1 MDIISTARPA
11 SALLAPGGTTP
22 PIPPGGESLVDS
34 AIEVAG
40 RLDLA
45 GRLSGG
51 AGRVADLAVATG
63 THGPSLHRLLRALAC
78 VRLVDEVEPGVF
90 ALARGPGESQ
100 DGEGRN
106 GESQGGESQGGSSG
120 HARSAFPMFGPDSLL
135 YSVRTGQ
142 SAARQLTVRPVF
154 DFIAS
159 DPAASAALAAFTSA
173 ATERAAPALVASAG
187 FARFGTVVDV
197 GGGAGTLV
205 KHILRA
211 CPATRGV
218 VFDTAGSSPAAVA
231 ELSGD
236 PGLAG
241 RWEVR
246 GGDFFDGVP
255 PGGDAYVLK
264 SVLHDWDDGTAAR
277 ILRNCRAVMTP
288 AARLIIFEPVLPRI
302 AAWSPG
308 HLPAVLSDL
317 ICLVMTDGGR
327 ERTETGFRDLLAGAG
342 FGAVTVAA
350 VPGSAHFH
358 RVEAVTGR

>member
-1 MDIISTARPA
+1 MDIIATSRPA
-11 SALLAPGGTTP
+11 
-22 PIPPGGESLVDS
+22 PPGAGSLVES
-34 AIEVAG
+34 AIDVAA

-45 GRLSGG
+45 GYLSGG
-51 AGRVADLAVATG
+51 PGRVGDLALATG

-78 VRLVDEVEPGVF
+78 VRLFDEVEPGVF
-90 ALARGPGESQ
+90 ALAPRSTGGADGRDGTSGQPG
-100 DGEGRN
+100 
-106 GESQGGESQGGSSG
+106 
-120 HARSAFPMFGPDSLL
+120 SAFPMFRPDSLL
-135 YSVRTGQ
+135 YSVRTGEP
-142 SAARQLTVRPVF
+142 AARQLTVRPVF

-197 GGGAGTLV
+197 GGGAGTLI

-211 CPATRGV
+211 SPASRGV
-218 VFDTAGSSPAAVA
+218 VFDTPGSEPAAVA

-246 GGDFFDGVP
+246 AGSFFDGVP

-277 ILRNCRAVMTP
+277 ILRNCRAVMSP

-302 AAWSPG
+302 AAWSPD

-327 ERTETGFRDLLAGAG
+327 ERTEAGFRDLLAETG
-342 FGAVTVAA
+342 FGAVTVSA

-358 RVEAVTGR
+358 RVEAAPGQ

>member
-1 MDIISTARPA
+1 M
-11 SALLAPGGTTP
+11 
-22 PIPPGGESLVDS
+22 
-34 AIEVAG
+34 AG

-51 AGRVADLAVATG
+51 PAHVDGLALATG
-63 THGPSLHRLLRALAC
+63 THSPSLHRLLRALAC
-78 VRLVDEVEPGVF
+78 VLLLDEVQPGVF
-90 ALARGPGESQ
+90 ALAQGTGQGRDGTRGQDRPGQ
-100 DGEGRN
+100 P
-106 GESQGGESQGGSSG
+106 
-120 HARSAFPMFGPDSLL
+120 RSAFPMFGADSLL

-142 SAARQLTVRPVF
+142 AAARQLTVRPVF

-187 FARFGTVVDV
+187 FARFGAVVDV
-197 GGGAGTLV
+197 GGGTGTLI

-211 CPATRGV
+211 SPAARGV
-218 VFDTAGSSPAAVA
+218 VFDTAGSAPAAVA

-236 PGLAG
+236 PALAG

-246 GGDFFDGVP
+246 AGNFFDGVP
-255 PGGDAYVLK
+255 PGGDVYVLK
-264 SVLHDWDDGTAAR
+264 SVLHDWDDDTAAR
-277 ILRNCRAVMTP
+277 ILRHCRAVMAP

-302 AAWSPG
+302 AAWSPA

-327 ERTETGFRDLLAGAG
+327 ERTETGFRDLLAGTG
-342 FGAVTVAA
+342 FGAVTVSA

-358 RVEAVTGR
+358 RVEAVPGR

>member
-1 MDIISTARPA
+1 MDIIATSRPA
-11 SALLAPGGTTP
+11 
-22 PIPPGGESLVDS
+22 PPGAGSLVDS
-34 AIEVAG
+34 AVEIAG
-40 RLDLA
+40 RLGLASRLSAGPARVVDLA
-45 GRLSGG
+45 L
-51 AGRVADLAVATG
+51 ATG

-90 ALARGPGESQ
+90 ALAQGG
-100 DGEGRN
+100 GEGQ
-106 GESQGGESQGGSSG
+106 EGSSSP
-120 HARSAFPMFGPDSLL
+120 ARSAFPMFGPDSLL

-142 SAARQLTVRPVF
+142 PAARQLTVRPVF

-197 GGGAGTLV
+197 GGGAGTLI

-211 CPATRGV
+211 SPATRGV
-218 VFDTAGSSPAAVA
+218 VFDTPGSEPAAVA

-246 GGDFFDGVP
+246 AGSFFDGVP

-277 ILRNCRAVMTP
+277 ILRNCRAVMAP

-327 ERTETGFRDLLAGAG
+327 ERTEAGFRDLLAETG
-342 FGAVTVAA
+342 FGAVTVSA

-358 RVEAVTGR
+358 RVEAVPGQ

>member
-1 MDIISTARPA
+1 MDIIATSRPA
-11 SALLAPGGTTP
+11 
-22 PIPPGGESLVDS
+22 PPGAGSLVES
-34 AIEVAG
+34 AIDVAA

-45 GRLSGG
+45 GYLSGG
-51 AGRVADLAVATG
+51 PGRVADLALATG

-78 VRLVDEVEPGVF
+78 VRLFDEVEPGVF
-90 ALARGPGESQ
+90 ALTPQSAEGQ
-100 DGEGRN
+100 DDA
-106 GESQGGESQGGSSG
+106 GGQDPSG
-120 HARSAFPMFGPDSLL
+120 QPRSAFPMFSPDSLL
-135 YSVRTGQ
+135 YSVRTGEP
-142 SAARQLTVRPVF
+142 AARQLTVRPVF

-173 ATERAAPALVASAG
+173 ATERAAPALVAAAG

-197 GGGAGTLV
+197 GGGAGTLI

-211 CPATRGV
+211 SPATRGV
-218 VFDTAGSSPAAVA
+218 VFDTPGSEPAAVA

-246 GGDFFDGVP
+246 AGSFFDGVP

-277 ILRNCRAVMTP
+277 ILRNCRAAMTP
-288 AARLIIFEPVLPRI
+288 AARLVIFEPVLPRI

-327 ERTETGFRDLLAGAG
+327 ERTESGFRDLLAGTG
-342 FGAVTVAA
+342 FGAVTVSA
-350 VPGSAHFH
+350 VPGSSHFH
-358 RVEAVTGR
+358 RIEAVPGR

>member
-11 SALLAPGGTTP
+11 SALLAPGGTIP
-22 PIPPGGESLVDS
+22 PIPAGGESLVGS
-34 AIEVAG
+34 AIEVAR
-40 RLDLA
+40 RLGLA
-45 GRLSGG
+45 GRLNGG
-51 AGRVADLAVATG
+51 PGCVADLAVATG

-90 ALARGPGESQ
+90 ALAQE
-100 DGEGRN
+100 
-106 GESQGGESQGGSSG
+106 GGESRDGSSG
-120 HARSAFPMFGPDSLL
+120 PARSAFPMFGPDSLL
-135 YSVRTGQ
+135 YAVRTGQ
-142 SAARQLTVRPVF
+142 PAARQLTVRPVF

-173 ATERAAPALVASAG
+173 ATERAAPALVAAAG

-211 CPATRGV
+211 CPDTRGV

-241 RWEVR
+241 RWEVH

-288 AARLIIFEPVLPRI
+288 AARLVIFEPVLPRI

-327 ERTETGFRDLLAGAG
+327 ERTETGFRDLLAAAG

-350 VPGSAHFH
+350 VPGSSHYH
-358 RVEAVTGR
+358 RVEAAPGR

>member
-1 MDIISTARPA
+1 MDIIATSRPA
-11 SALLAPGGTTP
+11 
-22 PIPPGGESLVDS
+22 PPGAGSLVES
-34 AIEVAG
+34 AIDVAA

-45 GRLSGG
+45 GYLSGG
-51 AGRVADLAVATG
+51 PGRVADLALATG

-78 VRLVDEVEPGVF
+78 VRLFDEVEPGVF
-90 ALARGPGESQ
+90 ALAPDSAESAESAGGPDGSDGRGRDDP
-100 DGEGRN
+100 
-106 GESQGGESQGGSSG
+106 SSRP
-120 HARSAFPMFGPDSLL
+120 RSAFPMFRPDSLL
-135 YSVRTGQ
+135 YSVRTGEP
-142 SAARQLTVRPVF
+142 AARQLTVRPVF

-197 GGGAGTLV
+197 GGGAGTLI

-211 CPATRGV
+211 SPATRGV
-218 VFDTAGSSPAAVA
+218 VFDTPGSEPAAVA

-246 GGDFFDGVP
+246 AGSFFDGVP

-277 ILRNCRAVMTP
+277 ILRNCRAAMTSDGRRPEGVSP
-288 AARLIIFEPVLPRI
+288 AARLIIFEPVLPVI
-302 AAWSPG
+302 AAWSPDY
-308 HLPAVLSDL
+308 LPAVLSDL

-327 ERTETGFRDLLAGAG
+327 ERTETGFRELLADAG
-342 FGAVTVAA
+342 FTDVTVAA

-358 RVEAVTGR
+358 RVEAVPSR

>member
-1 MDIISTARPA
+1 MDIIATSQPA
-11 SALLAPGGTTP
+11 
-22 PIPPGGESLVDS
+22 PPGAGSLVDS
-34 AIEVAG
+34 AVEIAG
-40 RLDLA
+40 RLGLA
-45 GRLSGG
+45 GRLS
-51 AGRVADLAVATG
+51 AGPARVVDLALATG

-90 ALARGPGESQ
+90 ALA
-100 DGEGRN
+100 
-106 GESQGGESQGGSSG
+106 QGGGAGQDGSSG
-120 HARSAFPMFGPDSLL
+120 PACSAFPMFGPDSLL

-142 SAARQLTVRPVF
+142 PAARQLTVRPVF

-173 ATERAAPALVASAG
+173 STERSAPALVASAG

-197 GGGAGTLV
+197 GGGAGTLI

-211 CPATRGV
+211 SPATRGV
-218 VFDTAGSSPAAVA
+218 VFDTPGSEPAAVA

-246 GGDFFDGVP
+246 AGSFFDGVP

-277 ILRNCRAVMTP
+277 ILRNCRAVMAPDGRRPEGVSP
-288 AARLIIFEPVLPRI
+288 AARLIIFEPVLPDI
-302 AAWSPG
+302 DAWSPD

-327 ERTETGFRDLLAGAG
+327 ERTETGFRDLLADAG
-342 FGAVTVAA
+342 FGAVTVSA
-350 VPGSAHFH
+350 VPGSSHFH
-358 RVEAVTGR
+358 RVEAVPGQ

>member
-1 MDIISTARPA
+1 MDIIATSRPA
-11 SALLAPGGTTP
+11 
-22 PIPPGGESLVDS
+22 PPGAGSLVES
-34 AIEVAG
+34 AIDVAAQ
-40 RLDLA
+40 LDLA
-45 GRLSGG
+45 GYLSEGP
-51 AGRVADLAVATG
+51 GRVADLALATG

-78 VRLVDEVEPGVF
+78 VRLFDEVEPGVF
-90 ALARGPGESQ
+90 ALAPENTEGAEGPAGRGGDDP
-100 DGEGRN
+100 
-106 GESQGGESQGGSSG
+106 SSRP
-120 HARSAFPMFGPDSLL
+120 RSAFPMFRPDSLL
-135 YSVRTGQ
+135 YSVRTGEP
-142 SAARQLTVRPVF
+142 AARQLTVRPVF

-187 FARFGTVVDV
+187 FARFGTIVDV
-197 GGGAGTLV
+197 GGGAGTLI

-211 CPATRGV
+211 SPATRGV
-218 VFDTAGSSPAAVA
+218 VFDTPGSEPAAVA

-246 GGDFFDGVP
+246 AGSFFDGVP

-277 ILRNCRAVMTP
+277 ILRNCRAAMTSDGRRPEEVSP
-288 AARLIIFEPVLPRI
+288 AARLIIFEPVLPEI
-302 AAWSPG
+302 GAWSPD

-327 ERTETGFRDLLAGAG
+327 ERTEAGFRDLLAEAG
-342 FGAVTVAA
+342 FGAVTVSA

-358 RVEAVTGR
+358 RVEAVPGQ

>member
-1 MDIISTARPA
+1 MDIIATSRPA
-11 SALLAPGGTTP
+11 
-22 PIPPGGESLVDS
+22 PPGAGSLVDS
-34 AIEVAG
+34 AVEIAG
-40 RLDLA
+40 RLGLASRLSAGPARVVDLA
-45 GRLSGG
+45 L
-51 AGRVADLAVATG
+51 ATG

-78 VRLVDEVEPGVF
+78 ARLFDEVEPGVF
-90 ALARGPGESQ
+90 ALAPQSAEGTDGRDDRSSQ
-100 DGEGRN
+100 P
-106 GESQGGESQGGSSG
+106 
-120 HARSAFPMFGPDSLL
+120 RSAFPMFGPDSLL

-142 SAARQLTVRPVF
+142 PAARQLTVRPVF

-187 FARFGTVVDV
+187 FARFGTVIDV
-197 GGGAGTLV
+197 GGGAGTLI

-211 CPATRGV
+211 SPATRGV
-218 VFDTAGSSPAAVA
+218 VFDTPGSEPAAVA

-246 GGDFFDGVP
+246 AGSFFDGVP

-288 AARLIIFEPVLPRI
+288 ASRLIIFEPVLPVI
-302 AAWSPG
+302 AAWSPD

-342 FGAVTVAA
+342 FGAVTVSA

-358 RVEAVTGR
+358 RVEAAPGR

>member
-1 MDIISTARPA
+1 M
-11 SALLAPGGTTP
+11 
-22 PIPPGGESLVDS
+22 ES
-34 AIEVAG
+34 AIDVAA

-45 GRLSGG
+45 GYLSGG
-51 AGRVADLAVATG
+51 PGRVADLALATG

-78 VRLVDEVEPGVF
+78 VRLFDEVEPGVF
-90 ALARGPGESQ
+90 ALAPESTESTEGTEGTEGPDGGGRGDP
-100 DGEGRN
+100 
-106 GESQGGESQGGSSG
+106 SSRP
-120 HARSAFPMFGPDSLL
+120 RSAFPMFRPDSLL
-135 YSVRTGQ
+135 YSVRTGEP
-142 SAARQLTVRPVF
+142 AARQLTVRPVF

-187 FARFGTVVDV
+187 FARFGTVIDV
-197 GGGAGTLV
+197 GGGAGTLI

-211 CPATRGV
+211 SPATRGV
-218 VFDTAGSSPAAVA
+218 VFDTPGSEPAAVA

-246 GGDFFDGVP
+246 AGSFFDGVP

-288 AARLIIFEPVLPRI
+288 ASRLIIFEPVLPVI
-302 AAWSPG
+302 AAWSPD

-342 FGAVTVAA
+342 FGAVTVSA

-358 RVEAVTGR
+358 RVEAAPGR

>member
-1 MDIISTARPA
+1 MDIIATSRPA
-11 SALLAPGGTTP
+11 
-22 PIPPGGESLVDS
+22 PPGAGSLVES
-34 AIEVAG
+34 AIDVAA

-45 GRLSGG
+45 GYLSGG
-51 AGRVADLAVATG
+51 PGRVGDLALATG

-78 VRLVDEVEPGVF
+78 VRLFDEVEPGVF
-90 ALARGPGESQ
+90 ALAPRSTGGA
-100 DGEGRN
+100 DGRDGT
-106 GESQGGESQGGSSG
+106 SG
-120 HARSAFPMFGPDSLL
+120 QPRSAFPMFRPDSLL
-135 YSVRTGQ
+135 YSVRTGEP
-142 SAARQLTVRPVF
+142 AARQLTVRPVF

-197 GGGAGTLV
+197 GGGAGTLI

-211 CPATRGV
+211 SPASRGV
-218 VFDTAGSSPAAVA
+218 VFDTPGSEPAAVA

-246 GGDFFDGVP
+246 AGSFFDGVP

-277 ILRNCRAVMTP
+277 ILRNCRAVMSP

-302 AAWSPG
+302 AAWSPD

-327 ERTETGFRDLLAGAG
+327 ERTEAGFRDLLAETG
-342 FGAVTVAA
+342 FGAVTVSA

-358 RVEAVTGR
+358 RVEAAPGQ

>member
-1 MDIISTARPA
+1 MDIIATSRPA
-11 SALLAPGGTTP
+11 
-22 PIPPGGESLVDS
+22 PPGAGSLIDS
-34 AIEVAG
+34 AVEIAG
-40 RLDLA
+40 RLGLS
-45 GRLSGG
+45 GRLSVGP
-51 AGRVADLAVATG
+51 AHVVDLALATG

-78 VRLVDEVEPGVF
+78 VRLVDEVEPGTF
-90 ALARGPGESQ
+90 ALAQGG
-100 DGEGRN
+100 GEGQD
-106 GESQGGESQGGSSG
+106 SP
-120 HARSAFPMFGPDSLL
+120 ARTAFPMFGPDSLL

-142 SAARQLTVRPVF
+142 PAVRQLTVRPVF

-173 ATERAAPALVASAG
+173 STERSAPALVASAG

-197 GGGAGTLV
+197 GGGAGTLI

-211 CPATRGV
+211 SPATRGV
-218 VFDTAGSSPAAVA
+218 VFDTPGSEPAAVA
-231 ELSGD
+231 ELSGE

-246 GGDFFDGVP
+246 AGSFFDGVP

-277 ILRNCRAVMTP
+277 ILRNCRAVMAPDGRRPEGVSP
-288 AARLIIFEPVLPRI
+288 AARLIIFEPVLPDI
-302 AAWSPG
+302 DAWSPD

-327 ERTETGFRDLLAGAG
+327 ERTETGFRDLLADAG
-342 FGAVTVAA
+342 FGAVTVSA
-350 VPGSAHFH
+350 VPGSSHFH
-358 RVEAVTGR
+358 RVEAVPGP

>member
-1 MDIISTARPA
+1 MDIIATSRPA
-11 SALLAPGGTTP
+11 
-22 PIPPGGESLVDS
+22 PPGAGSLVGS
-34 AIEVAG
+34 AVEIAG
-40 RLDLA
+40 RLGLA
-45 GRLSGG
+45 GRLS
-51 AGRVADLAVATG
+51 AGPARVADLALATG

-78 VRLVDEVEPGVF
+78 VRLVDEVAPGVF
-90 ALARGPGESQ
+90 ALARGGGGGQ
-100 DGEGRN
+100 D
-106 GESQGGESQGGSSG
+106 SP
-120 HARSAFPMFGPDSLL
+120 ARSAFPMFGPDSLL

-142 SAARQLTVRPVF
+142 PAARQLTVRPVF

-173 ATERAAPALVASAG
+173 STERSAPALVASAG

-197 GGGAGTLV
+197 GGGAGTLI

-211 CPATRGV
+211 SPATRGV
-218 VFDTAGSSPAAVA
+218 VFDTPGSEPAAVA

-246 GGDFFDGVP
+246 AGSFFDGVP

-277 ILRNCRAVMTP
+277 ILRNCRAAMALDGRRPERVSSDGRRPEGVSP
-288 AARLIIFEPVLPRI
+288 AARLIIFEPVLPDI
-302 AAWSPG
+302 GAWSPD

-327 ERTETGFRDLLAGAG
+327 ERTATGFRDLLADAG
-342 FGAVTVAA
+342 FGAATLSA
-350 VPGSAHFH
+350 VPGSSHFH
-358 RVEAVTGR
+358 RIEAVPGQ